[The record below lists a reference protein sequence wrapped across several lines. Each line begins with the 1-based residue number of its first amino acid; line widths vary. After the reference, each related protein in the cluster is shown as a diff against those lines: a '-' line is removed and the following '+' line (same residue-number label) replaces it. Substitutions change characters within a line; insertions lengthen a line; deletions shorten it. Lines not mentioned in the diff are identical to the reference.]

1 MGQGSE
7 EMLADELLALLLD
20 ATRIRLRADVP
31 VGAYLSGGLD
41 STFVTALA
49 KKLVGHRLKT
59 FSVTFDDPQFDE
71 GVYQREAASFLGT
84 EHYDVHCANRDIAR
98 VFPDVIWHTEQP
110 ILRTAPAPLFV
121 LSKLVRDNG
130 FKVVL
135 TGEGSD
141 ETMGGYDIFKETK
154 IRRFWQRQPHSAA
167 RPLLLRRLYPYMES
181 IQQQPSAYLENFFRI
196 GEGSP
201 GPFFSHLPRWQLTAK
216 AKLFFSAA
224 VRSDLG
230 GYDALD
236 ELQGLLPESY
246 YAWEA
251 FLQAQYLETNHLL
264 PGYILSSQGDR
275 VAMAHAVEGRFPFL
289 DYRVVE
295 FAAKLPIRMKM
306 KVLQEKYLLKRCA
319 EGLIPRS
326 VQSRPKQPYRAPD
339 ALCFLEPE
347 AREYVDELLA
357 ADCLR
362 RYGIFEPGPVAKL
375 FEKVRSGRPISVR
388 DNMALV
394 GIVST
399 QLLIDQFVHTFNRR
413 TWNANQAGVEAVRS

>member
-1 MGQGSE
+1 
-7 EMLADELLALLLD
+7 
-20 ATRIRLRADVP
+20 
-31 VGAYLSGGLD
+31 
-41 STFVTALA
+41 
-49 KKLVGHRLKT
+49 
-59 FSVTFDDPQFDE
+59 
-71 GVYQREAASFLGT
+71 
-84 EHYDVHCANRDIAR
+84 

-154 IRRFWQRQPHSAA
+154 IRRFWQRQPHSTT

-181 IQQQPSAYLENFFRI
+181 IQQQPAAYLESFFRI
-196 GEGSP
+196 EEGSP

-224 VRSDLG
+224 VKWDLN
-230 GYDALD
+230 GYDAME
-236 ELQGLLPESY
+236 ELQGLLPKRY
-246 YAWEA
+246 YSWEA
-251 FLQAQYLETNHLL
+251 FLQAQFLETNHLL

-306 KVLQEKYLLKRCA
+306 KVLDEKYLLKRCA
-319 EGLIPRS
+319 EGLIPRA
-326 VQSRPKQPYRAPD
+326 VLSRPKQPYRAPD
-339 ALCFLEPE
+339 ALCFLEPA
-347 AREYVDELLA
+347 AREYVDELLS

-399 QLLIDQFVHTFNRR
+399 QLVMRQFVESVGRSS
-413 TWNANQAGVEAVRS
+413 WNADQTRLAAVRN

>member
-1 MGQGSE
+1 
-7 EMLADELLALLLD
+7 
-20 ATRIRLRADVP
+20 
-31 VGAYLSGGLD
+31 
-41 STFVTALA
+41 
-49 KKLVGHRLKT
+49 
-59 FSVTFDDPQFDE
+59 
-71 GVYQREAASFLGT
+71 
-84 EHYDVHCANRDIAR
+84 
-98 VFPDVIWHTEQP
+98 
-110 ILRTAPAPLFV
+110 
-121 LSKLVRDNG
+121 LVRDNG

-154 IRRFWQRQPHSAA
+154 IRRFWQRQPHSTT

-181 IQQQPSAYLENFFRI
+181 IQRQPAAYLESFFRI
-196 GEGSP
+196 DEGGP

-224 VRSDLG
+224 VKSDLD
-230 GYDALD
+230 GYNAMN
-236 ELQGLLPESY
+236 ELQGLLPEGYFS
-246 YAWEA
+246 WEA
-251 FLQAQYLETNHLL
+251 FLQAQFLETNYLL

-306 KVLQEKYLLKRCA
+306 KVLEEKYLLKRCA

-326 VQSRPKQPYRAPD
+326 VQARPKQPYRAPD
-339 ALCFLEPE
+339 ALCFLEPA
-347 AREYVDELLA
+347 AREYVDELLS
-357 ADCLR
+357 ADCLQ

-375 FEKVRSGRPISVR
+375 LEKVRSGRPISVR

-399 QLLIDQFVHTFNRR
+399 QLLIRQFVESMSRSSG
-413 TWNANQAGVEAVRS
+413 NADQTRIEAVRN